1 MKTTKLNEVCKA
13 VEPFKTLLEVTEDAN
28 YIIVHPLNY
37 IEPATFSEI
46 GRAMRTFNAEYTKKP
61 TTWRI
66 LKAEANPKL
75 SLAVNHI
82 QKAQELMMQAL
93 DELKQAGY

>member
-1 MKTTKLNEVCKA
+1 MTKYNEVCAA
-13 VEPFKTLLEVTEDAN
+13 VEPFKTLLKVTEEAN

-46 GRAMRTFNAEYTKKP
+46 GRAMRTFNAEYTKTP

-82 QKAQELMMQAL
+82 QKAQQLMIQAL